1 MDVIML
7 LYRILALLVAIGCSI
22 EVLTQRKLRD
32 QMVAAVVL
40 IPLLLR
46 FLLIK

>member
-1 MDVIML
+1 MF
-7 LYRILALLVAIGCSI
+7 LYRILALLVAIGCAI
-22 EVLTQRKLRD
+22 EILTQRKVRD

-40 IPLLLR
+40 IPLVLR

>member
-1 MDVIML
+1 MFV
-7 LYRILALLVAIGCSI
+7 YRILALLVAIGCAI
-22 EVLTQRKLRD
+22 EILTQRKVRD

-40 IPLLLR
+40 IPLVLR